1 MDSTVDEPEVR
12 ILKKGNFKKKFCT
25 VVEPKQKSGTLEI
38 SDDEFEIVNSNLLG
52 KRLATDRPLSDEA
65 TSESKKVH
73 F

>member
-1 MDSTVDEPEVR
+1 M
-12 ILKKGNFKKKFCT
+12 
-25 VVEPKQKSGTLEI
+25 VEPKQKSGTLEI